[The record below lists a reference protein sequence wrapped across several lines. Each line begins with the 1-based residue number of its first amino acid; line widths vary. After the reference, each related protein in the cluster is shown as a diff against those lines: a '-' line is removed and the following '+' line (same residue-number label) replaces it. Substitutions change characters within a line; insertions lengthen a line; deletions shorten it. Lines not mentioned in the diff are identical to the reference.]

1 MNKNQKFTIL
11 VLLLILLIFLSLY
24 LGSVKMEIGE
34 LFQILSGEDLDKSF
48 VVWKLRMP
56 KTFLA
61 VLSGIS
67 LALSGLYMQSVFR
80 NPLAGPYVLGISSG
94 SSLGVAI
101 VILGASLFGGLSL
114 NLTANLSI
122 SFAAFLGA
130 FLVLGLVLIASRWIK
145 DSLSILIIG
154 LMMGSFSSAI
164 VALLSYFSP
173 AENLKKYL
181 IWGMGNLSGVSEQ
194 MLVLVFLS
202 TLIGL
207 GIGLYSTKG
216 LNAFILG
223 DSAAQSIGI
232 SIEKHR
238 NLLFI
243 ATCLMTGSVT
253 AAAGPIA
260 FIGLSIPHISRIIFK
275 SSDHRILIP
284 ATILLG
290 AISLL
295 FCDIVASVPSSSI
308 ILPINSIS
316 SLIGAPIVIYLMLK
330 KNKLVL

>member
-1 MNKNQKFTIL
+1 MTKKQKFTVLGLLL
-11 VLLLILLIFLSLY
+11 VLLVFMSLY
-24 LGSVKMEIGE
+24 LGSVKIGIGE
-34 LFQILSGEDLDKSF
+34 LFQILSGADLDKSF
-48 VVWKLRMP
+48 VIWKLRMP

-61 VLSGIS
+61 ILSGIS

-94 SSLGVAI
+94 SSLGVAL
-101 VILGASLFGGLSL
+101 VILGASLFGGISL
-114 NLTANLSI
+114 NLIANLSI
-122 SFAAFLGA
+122 SFAAFVGA

-194 MLVLVFLS
+194 MLLLVLIS
-202 TLIGL
+202 TVIGL

-223 DSAAQSIGI
+223 DTAAQSIGI

-260 FIGLSIPHISRIIFK
+260 FIGLSIPHISRIIFR
-275 SSDHRILIP
+275 SSDHRTLIP

-295 FCDIVASVPSSSI
+295 FCDIVASVPGSSI

>member
-1 MNKNQKFTIL
+1 MTKNQKFTVLGLLL
-11 VLLLILLIFLSLY
+11 VLLIFMSLY
-24 LGSVKMEIGE
+24 LGSVKIGIGE

-48 VVWKLRMP
+48 VIWKLRMP

-61 VLSGIS
+61 ILSGIS

-101 VILGASLFGGLSL
+101 VILGASLFGGMSL
-114 NLTANLSI
+114 NLIANLSI

-194 MLVLVFLS
+194 MLLLVLIS
-202 TLIGL
+202 TVIGL

-223 DSAAQSIGI
+223 DTAAQSIGI

-253 AAAGPIA
+253 AAAGPIT
-260 FIGLSIPHISRIIFK
+260 FISLSIPHISRIIFK

-295 FCDIVASVPSSSI
+295 FCDIVASVPGSSI

>member
-1 MNKNQKFTIL
+1 MTKKQKFTVLGLLL
-11 VLLLILLIFLSLY
+11 VLLVFMSLY
-24 LGSVKMEIGE
+24 LGSVKIGIGE
-34 LFQILSGEDLDKSF
+34 LFQILSGADLDKSF
-48 VVWKLRMP
+48 VIWKLRMP

-61 VLSGIS
+61 ILSGIS

-94 SSLGVAI
+94 SSLGVAL
-101 VILGASLFGGLSL
+101 VILGASLFGGISL
-114 NLTANLSI
+114 NLIANLSI
-122 SFAAFLGA
+122 SFAAFVGA

-194 MLVLVFLS
+194 MLLLVLIS
-202 TLIGL
+202 TVIGL

-223 DSAAQSIGI
+223 DTAAQSIGI

-275 SSDHRILIP
+275 SSDHRTLIP

-295 FCDIVASVPSSSI
+295 FCDIVASVPGSSI

>member
-1 MNKNQKFTIL
+1 MTKKQKFTVLGLLL
-11 VLLLILLIFLSLY
+11 VLLIFMSLY
-24 LGSVKMEIGE
+24 LGSVKIGIGE

-48 VVWKLRMP
+48 VIWELRMP

-61 VLSGIS
+61 ILSGMS

-101 VILGASLFGGLSL
+101 VILGASLFGGMSL
-114 NLTANLSI
+114 NLIANLSI

-194 MLVLVFLS
+194 MLLLVLIS
-202 TLIGL
+202 TVIGL

-223 DSAAQSIGI
+223 DTAAQSIGI

-275 SSDHRILIP
+275 SSDHRTLIP

-295 FCDIVASVPSSSI
+295 FCDIVASVPGSSI

>member
-1 MNKNQKFTIL
+1 MTKKQKFTVLGLLL
-11 VLLLILLIFLSLY
+11 VLLVFMSLY
-24 LGSVKMEIGE
+24 LGSVKIGIGE
-34 LFQILSGEDLDKSF
+34 LFQILSGADLDKSF
-48 VVWKLRMP
+48 VIWKLRMP
-56 KTFLA
+56 KTLLA
-61 VLSGIS
+61 ILSGIS

-94 SSLGVAI
+94 SSLGVAL
-101 VILGASLFGGLSL
+101 VILGASLFGGMGL
-114 NLTANLSI
+114 NLIANLSI
-122 SFAAFLGA
+122 SFAAFIGA

-164 VALLSYFSP
+164 VALMSYFSP

-194 MLVLVFLS
+194 MLLLVLIS
-202 TLIGL
+202 TAIGL

-223 DSAAQSIGI
+223 DTAAQSIGI

-260 FIGLSIPHISRIIFK
+260 FIGLSIPHISRIIFR
-275 SSDHRILIP
+275 SSDHRTLIP

-295 FCDIVASVPSSSI
+295 FCDIVASVPGSSI

>member
-1 MNKNQKFTIL
+1 MTKKQKFTVLGLLL
-11 VLLLILLIFLSLY
+11 VLLVFMSLY
-24 LGSVKMEIGE
+24 LGSVKIGIGE
-34 LFQILSGEDLDKSF
+34 LFQILSGADLDKSF
-48 VVWKLRMP
+48 VIWKLRMP

-61 VLSGIS
+61 ILSGIS

-94 SSLGVAI
+94 SSLGVAL
-101 VILGASLFGGLSL
+101 VILGASLFGGISL
-114 NLTANLSI
+114 NLIANLSI
-122 SFAAFLGA
+122 SFAAFIGA

-194 MLVLVFLS
+194 MLLLVLIS
-202 TLIGL
+202 TVIGL

-223 DSAAQSIGI
+223 DTAAQSIGI

-275 SSDHRILIP
+275 SSDHRTLIP

-295 FCDIVASVPSSSI
+295 FCDIVASVPGSSI

>member
-1 MNKNQKFTIL
+1 MTKKQKFTVL
-11 VLLLILLIFLSLY
+11 GLLLFLLVFMSLY
-24 LGSVKMEIGE
+24 LGSVKIGIGE
-34 LFQILSGEDLDKSF
+34 LFQILSGADLDKSF
-48 VVWKLRMP
+48 VIWKLRMP

-61 VLSGIS
+61 ILSGIS

-94 SSLGVAI
+94 SSLGVAL
-101 VILGASLFGGLSL
+101 VILGASLFGGMGL
-114 NLTANLSI
+114 NLIANLSI
-122 SFAAFLGA
+122 SFAAFIGA

-164 VALLSYFSP
+164 VALMSYFSP

-194 MLVLVFLS
+194 MLLLVLIS
-202 TLIGL
+202 TAIGL

-223 DSAAQSIGI
+223 DTAAQSIGI

-275 SSDHRILIP
+275 SSDHRTLIP

-295 FCDIVASVPSSSI
+295 FCDIVASVPGSSI

>member
-1 MNKNQKFTIL
+1 MTKKQKFTVLGLLL
-11 VLLLILLIFLSLY
+11 VLLVFMSLY
-24 LGSVKMEIGE
+24 LGSVKIGIGE
-34 LFQILSGEDLDKSF
+34 LFHILSGADLDKSF
-48 VVWKLRMP
+48 VIWKLRMP

-61 VLSGIS
+61 ILSGIS

-94 SSLGVAI
+94 SSLGVAL
-101 VILGASLFGGLSL
+101 VILGASLFGGISL
-114 NLTANLSI
+114 NLIANLSI
-122 SFAAFLGA
+122 SFAAFIGA

-194 MLVLVFLS
+194 MLLLVLIS
-202 TLIGL
+202 TVIGL

-223 DSAAQSIGI
+223 DTAAQSIGI

-275 SSDHRILIP
+275 SSDHRTLIP

-295 FCDIVASVPSSSI
+295 FCDIVASVPGSSI

>member
-1 MNKNQKFTIL
+1 MTKKQKFTVLGLLL
-11 VLLLILLIFLSLY
+11 VLLVFMSLY
-24 LGSVKMEIGE
+24 LGSVKIGIGE
-34 LFQILSGEDLDKSF
+34 LFQIISGADLDKSF
-48 VVWKLRMP
+48 VIWKLRMP

-61 VLSGIS
+61 ILSGIS

-94 SSLGVAI
+94 SSLGVAL
-101 VILGASLFGGLSL
+101 VILGASLFGGISL
-114 NLTANLSI
+114 NLIANLSI
-122 SFAAFLGA
+122 SFAAFIGA

-194 MLVLVFLS
+194 MLLLVLIS
-202 TLIGL
+202 TVIGL

-223 DSAAQSIGI
+223 DTAAQSIGI

-275 SSDHRILIP
+275 SSDHRTLIP

-295 FCDIVASVPSSSI
+295 FCDIVASVPGSSI

>member
-1 MNKNQKFTIL
+1 MTKKQKFTVLGLLL
-11 VLLLILLIFLSLY
+11 VLLVFMSLY
-24 LGSVKMEIGE
+24 LGSVKIGIGE
-34 LFQILSGEDLDKSF
+34 LFQILSGADLDKSF
-48 VVWKLRMP
+48 VIWKLRMP

-61 VLSGIS
+61 ILSGIS

-94 SSLGVAI
+94 SSLGVAL
-101 VILGASLFGGLSL
+101 VILGASLFGGMGL
-114 NLTANLSI
+114 NLIANLSI
-122 SFAAFLGA
+122 SFAAFIGA

-164 VALLSYFSP
+164 VALMSYFSP

-194 MLVLVFLS
+194 MLLLVLIS
-202 TLIGL
+202 TAIGL

-223 DSAAQSIGI
+223 DTAAQSIGI

-275 SSDHRILIP
+275 SSDHRTLIP

-290 AISLL
+290 GISLL
-295 FCDIVASVPSSSI
+295 FCDIVASVPGSSI

>member
-1 MNKNQKFTIL
+1 MTKKQKFTVLGLLL
-11 VLLLILLIFLSLY
+11 VLLVFMSLY
-24 LGSVKMEIGE
+24 LGSVKIGIGE
-34 LFQILSGEDLDKSF
+34 LFQILSGADLDKSF
-48 VVWKLRMP
+48 VIWKLRMP
-56 KTFLA
+56 KTLLA
-61 VLSGIS
+61 ILSGIS

-94 SSLGVAI
+94 SSLGVAL
-101 VILGASLFGGLSL
+101 VILGASLFGGMGL
-114 NLTANLSI
+114 NLIANLSI
-122 SFAAFLGA
+122 SFAAFIGA

-164 VALLSYFSP
+164 VALMSYFSP

-194 MLVLVFLS
+194 MLLLVLIS
-202 TLIGL
+202 TAIGL

-223 DSAAQSIGI
+223 DTAAQSIGI

-275 SSDHRILIP
+275 SSDHRTLIP

-295 FCDIVASVPSSSI
+295 FCDIVASVPGSSI

>member
-1 MNKNQKFTIL
+1 MTKKQKFTVLGLLL
-11 VLLLILLIFLSLY
+11 VLLVFMSLY
-24 LGSVKMEIGE
+24 LGSVKIGIGE
-34 LFQILSGEDLDKSF
+34 LFQILSGADLDKSF
-48 VVWKLRMP
+48 VIWKLRMP

-61 VLSGIS
+61 ILSGIS

-101 VILGASLFGGLSL
+101 VILGASLFGGISL
-114 NLTANLSI
+114 NLIANLSI
-122 SFAAFLGA
+122 SFAAFIGA

-194 MLVLVFLS
+194 MLLLVLIS
-202 TLIGL
+202 TVIGL

-223 DSAAQSIGI
+223 DTAAQSIGI

-275 SSDHRILIP
+275 SSDHRTLIP

-295 FCDIVASVPSSSI
+295 FCDIVASVPGSSI

>member
-1 MNKNQKFTIL
+1 MTKKQKFTVL
-11 VLLLILLIFLSLY
+11 GLLLFLLVFMSLY
-24 LGSVKMEIGE
+24 LGSVKIGIGE
-34 LFQILSGEDLDKSF
+34 LFQILSGADLDKSF
-48 VVWKLRMP
+48 VIWKLRMP

-61 VLSGIS
+61 ILSGIS

-94 SSLGVAI
+94 SSLGVAL
-101 VILGASLFGGLSL
+101 VILGASLFGGMGL
-114 NLTANLSI
+114 NLIANLSI
-122 SFAAFLGA
+122 SFAAFIGA

-164 VALLSYFSP
+164 VALMSYFSP

-194 MLVLVFLS
+194 MLLLVLIS
-202 TLIGL
+202 TAIGL

-223 DSAAQSIGI
+223 DTAAQSIGI

-260 FIGLSIPHISRIIFK
+260 FIGLSIPHISRIIFR
-275 SSDHRILIP
+275 SSDHRTLIP

-295 FCDIVASVPSSSI
+295 FCDIVASVPGSSI

>member
-1 MNKNQKFTIL
+1 MTKKQKFTVLGLLLVIL
-11 VLLLILLIFLSLY
+11 VFMSLY
-24 LGSVKMEIGE
+24 LGSVKIGIGE
-34 LFQILSGEDLDKSF
+34 LFQILSGADLDKSF
-48 VVWKLRMP
+48 VIWKLRMP
-56 KTFLA
+56 KTLLA
-61 VLSGIS
+61 ILSGIS

-101 VILGASLFGGLSL
+101 VILGASLFGGISL
-114 NLTANLSI
+114 NLITNLSI
-122 SFAAFLGA
+122 SFAAFIGA

-164 VALLSYFSP
+164 VALMSYFSP

-194 MLVLVFLS
+194 MLLLVLIS
-202 TLIGL
+202 TAIGL

-223 DSAAQSIGI
+223 DTAAQSIGI
-232 SIEKHR
+232 SFEKHR

-275 SSDHRILIP
+275 SSDHRTLIP

-295 FCDIVASVPSSSI
+295 FCDIVASVPGSSI

>member
-1 MNKNQKFTIL
+1 MTKKQKFTVLGLLL
-11 VLLLILLIFLSLY
+11 VLLVFMSLY
-24 LGSVKMEIGE
+24 LGSVKIGIGE
-34 LFQILSGEDLDKSF
+34 LFQILSGADLDKSF
-48 VVWKLRMP
+48 VIWKLRMP

-61 VLSGIS
+61 ILSGIS

-94 SSLGVAI
+94 SSLGVAL
-101 VILGASLFGGLSL
+101 VILGASLFGGIRL
-114 NLTANLSI
+114 NLIANLSI
-122 SFAAFLGA
+122 SFAAFVGA

-164 VALLSYFSP
+164 VALMSYFSP

-194 MLVLVFLS
+194 MLLLVLIS
-202 TLIGL
+202 TVIGL

-223 DSAAQSIGI
+223 DTAAQSIGI

-275 SSDHRILIP
+275 SSDHRTLIP

-295 FCDIVASVPSSSI
+295 FCDIVASVPGSSI

>member
-1 MNKNQKFTIL
+1 MTKKQKFTVLGLLL
-11 VLLLILLIFLSLY
+11 VLLVFMSLY
-24 LGSVKMEIGE
+24 LGSVKIGIGE
-34 LFQILSGEDLDKSF
+34 LFHILSGADLDKSF
-48 VVWKLRMP
+48 VIWKLRMP

-61 VLSGIS
+61 ILSGIS

-80 NPLAGPYVLGISSG
+80 NPLAGPYVLGFSSG
-94 SSLGVAI
+94 SSLGVAL
-101 VILGASLFGGLSL
+101 VILGASLFGGISL
-114 NLTANLSI
+114 NLIANLSI
-122 SFAAFLGA
+122 SFAAFIGA

-194 MLVLVFLS
+194 MLLLVLIS
-202 TLIGL
+202 TVIGL

-223 DSAAQSIGI
+223 DTAAQSIGI

-275 SSDHRILIP
+275 SSDHRTLIP

-295 FCDIVASVPSSSI
+295 FCDIVASVPGSSI

>member
-1 MNKNQKFTIL
+1 M
-11 VLLLILLIFLSLY
+11 SLY
-24 LGSVKMEIGE
+24 LGSVKIEIGE

-56 KTFLA
+56 KTVLA
-61 VLSGIS
+61 ILSGIS

-101 VILGASLFGGLSL
+101 VILGTSLFGGISL
-114 NLTANLSI
+114 NIIENLSI
-122 SFAAFLGA
+122 SFAAFWGA
-130 FLVLGLVLIASRWIK
+130 FFVLGLVLIASRWIK

-194 MLVLVFLS
+194 MLVLVLIS
-202 TLIGL
+202 TVIGL

-223 DSAAQSIGI
+223 DTAAQSIGI

-238 NLLFI
+238 NLLFV

-275 SSDHRILIP
+275 SSDHRTLIP

-295 FCDIVASVPSSSI
+295 FCDIVASVPGSSI